1 MDRRQRIFGLA
12 AVPLLVALTGTAGA
26 ETLLVQRVQA
36 EPVAALPARGL
47 SMGQVQARFGEPTSR
62 LDPRGGQK
70 AQWPVIHRWTY
81 PAFTVYFER
90 DTVIDAVANRA
101 SAGET
106 GPLQPVR

>member
-1 MDRRQRIFGLA
+1 MDRRTRPVMLA
-12 AVPLLVALTGTAGA
+12 AVPLLFAMSGSAGA

-36 EPVAALPARGL
+36 EPAAALPDRGL
-47 SMGQVQARFGEPTSR
+47 SMSQVQARYGEPVAR

-70 AQWPVIHRWTY
+70 SQWPVIHRWTY

-101 SAGET
+101 SAAET
-106 GPLQPVR
+106 GPLPPVR